1 MNAVVTASLTQT
13 LPAEPL
19 APLAIACSGGL
30 TVTVL
35 PYGGRIQ
42 SIKLHGQELT
52 LSQADPQFYLHDSAA
67 LGASVGRYANR
78 IANASYTDSSGQ
90 HWPLSASQPP
100 HCLHG
105 GETGF
110 AQQLWTV
117 LEHSA
122 DHLLL
127 ELVSAHGDQG
137 FPGQLTVRQR
147 LQVVDTVTAN
157 GQTGGE
163 LQLHFSATTD
173 AETVVNLTNHCYFNL
188 APQQTVEALSAHQ
201 LELMADQYLAVDQQ
215 GIPLLEAVRTVTGH
229 EFDFREAKAV
239 GPLCRQTADLPHG
252 LDHCFVARPS
262 SDAVPLRARLSYRA
276 AGVSSTDKA
285 QTPSQERT
293 LELRSTQP
301 GVQVYVSTYLGAPF
315 APFQGI
321 CLEAQNFPDA
331 PNRAD
336 FPSARLLPGE
346 VYQQQ
351 IFYRFS

>member
-1 MNAVVTASLTQT
+1 MSPGAMNTGLIGQITP
-13 LPAEPL
+13 PADALVPR
-19 APLAIACSGGL
+19 AIACSNGL

-52 LSQADPQFYLHDSAA
+52 LSQADPVFYLTDSAA

-78 IANASYTDSSGQ
+78 IANAAYTDSAGKE
-90 HWPLSASQPP
+90 WPLNASQPP

-105 GETGF
+105 GEQGF
-110 AQQLWTV
+110 AQRIWTV

-122 DHLLL
+122 DALLL
-127 ELVSAHGDQG
+127 ELVSLNGDQG
-137 FPGQLTVRQR
+137 FPGTLTVRQQLR
-147 LQVVDTVTAN
+147 VVDTTDAT
-157 GQTGGE
+157 GQPAGE
-163 LQLHFSATTD
+163 LQLCFTATTD

-188 APQQTVEALSAHQ
+188 APQQTVEALAAHQ
-201 LELMADQYLAVDQQ
+201 LELMAEQYLAVDPS
-215 GIPLLEAVRTVTGH
+215 GIPLPDAFRPVTGH
-229 EFDFREAKAV
+229 EFDFRSAKAV
-239 GPLCRQTADLPHG
+239 GSVCRQTADLPHG
-252 LDHCFVARPS
+252 LDHCFVYPVVAKSPAQ
-262 SDAVPLRARLSYRA
+262 DTKDTIPLRARLRY
-276 AGVSSTDKA
+276 SSVDST
-285 QTPSQERT
+285 RT

-301 GVQVYVSTYLGAPF
+301 GVQVYVGTYLGSPF

-331 PNRAD
+331 PNRND

-346 VYQQQ
+346 LYQQQ

>member
-1 MNAVVTASLTQT
+1 MSPGAMNTGLVGQIT
-13 LPAEPL
+13 PAADALVPR
-19 APLAIACSGGL
+19 AIACSNGL

-42 SIKLHGQELT
+42 SVKLHGQELT
-52 LSQADPQFYLHDSAA
+52 LSQADPAFYLTDSAA

-78 IANASYTDSSGQ
+78 IANAAYTDSTGTE
-90 HWPLSASQPP
+90 WLLNASQPP

-105 GETGF
+105 GEQGF
-110 AQQLWTV
+110 AQRVWTV

-122 DHLLL
+122 DALLL
-127 ELVSAHGDQG
+127 ELVSLNGDQG
-137 FPGQLTVRQR
+137 FPGTLTVRQQLR
-147 LQVVDTVTAN
+147 VVDTTDS
-157 GQTGGE
+157 TGLPAGE
-163 LQLHFSATTD
+163 LQLCFTATTD

-188 APQQTVEALSAHQ
+188 APQQTVEALAAHQ
-201 LELMADQYLAVDQQ
+201 LELMAEQYLAVDPS
-215 GIPLLEAVRTVTGH
+215 GIPLPDAFRLVAGH

-239 GPLCRQTADLPHG
+239 GPLCRQTTDLPHG

-262 SDAVPLRARLSYRA
+262 KETLPLRARLSYGSGA
-276 AGVSSTDKA
+276 E
-285 QTPSQERT
+285 QRT

-301 GVQVYVSTYLGAPF
+301 GVQIYVGTYLTKPF

-331 PNRAD
+331 PNRTD
-336 FPSARLLPGE
+336 FPSARLMPGE
-346 VYQQQ
+346 LYQQQ